1 VRTPE
6 MRLARWL
13 DLLGELL
20 RQPLVELPIDAIN
33 AELLATFDAHG
44 AALHCRAPDGV
55 HSLRA
60 WPVDLCETRVE
71 GLRAAAD
78 TQPIARWYRTTRSPA
93 PHTSGRVPR
102 AIADERCV
110 QAWVE
115 VSRPYGVTELLC
127 LPLHVAADEHRIF
140 VAGRPDRDFSDA
152 DLELARLVQPVL
164 IGLDRQVTQLLRWR
178 SRDDRALADAVRRA
192 AVDETRLTGR
202 ELAVLELLAES
213 LSATAISRRL
223 GIGVRTV
230 NTHLENLYRKLGTR
244 DRLATVLRAQRCG
257 LLVGQGPVA

>member
-1 VRTPE
+1 MKTPE

-20 RQPLVELPIDAIN
+20 HQPLVELPVDAIN
-33 AELLATFDAHG
+33 AELLATFDARG
-44 AALHCRAPDGV
+44 AALHCRSPGGV

-60 WPVDLCETRVE
+60 WPEDLSEARVE
-71 GLRAAAD
+71 ELRAVAD

-93 PHTSGRVPR
+93 PYTSGRVPR
-102 AIADERCV
+102 TIADERCV
-110 QAWVE
+110 QEWVE
-115 VSRPYGVTELLC
+115 LSRPYGVTELLC

-140 VAGRPDRDFSDA
+140 VVGRPDHDFTDT
-152 DLELARLVQPVL
+152 DLELARLLQPVL
-164 IGLDRQVTQLLRWR
+164 VGVDRQATELLRWR
-178 SRDDRALADAVRRA
+178 SCGDRASADAARLA

-202 ELAVLELLAES
+202 ELAVLDLLAES
-213 LSATAISRRL
+213 LSAAAIGRRL

-257 LLVGQGPVA
+257 LLAGEGHGA

>member
-1 VRTPE
+1 VKTPE

-20 RQPLVELPIDAIN
+20 HQPLVELPVDAIN
-33 AELLATFDAHG
+33 AELIATFDAHG
-44 AALHCRAPDGV
+44 AALHCRAPGGV

-60 WPVDLCETRVE
+60 WPEDLCEARVE
-71 GLRAAAD
+71 GLRATAD
-78 TQPIARWYRTTRSPA
+78 TQPIARWYRTTLSPA
-93 PHTSGRVPR
+93 PYTAGRVPR

-110 QAWVE
+110 ADWVE
-115 VSRPYGVTELLC
+115 LSRPYGVTQQLC

-140 VAGRPDRDFSDA
+140 VTARPDRDFTDA
-152 DLELARLVQPVL
+152 DLELARLLQPVL
-164 IGLDRQVTQLLRWR
+164 IGLDRQATELLRWR
-178 SRDDRALADAVRRA
+178 SRADRALADVVRRA
-192 AVDETRLTGR
+192 AVEETRLTGR
-202 ELAVLELLAES
+202 ELAVLNLLAES
-213 LSATAISRRL
+213 LSAAAISRRL

-257 LLVGQGPVA
+257 LLAGEGHGT